1 MPSTIQDRNQMLQII
16 DSIESD
22 PQLPNALGM
31 VDSRLPD
38 ITGYNTSIRSKIAQL
53 KGNAFL
59 QAYKTLKGG
68 GQITEVEGQK
78 ATEAQMRINEAQTP
92 EEFKAALQEAR
103 DLINRNFNVQ
113 KQEAGQAVP
122 NVGEELDI
130 GGVKVKRLQ

>member
-38 ITGYNTSIRSKIAQL
+38 ITDYNTSIRSKIAQL